1 MLIGIDGNEANIK
14 NRVGSNIYAFEVL
27 WHLYKLNTPDS
38 YSIYLRNQSL
48 CDLPPE
54 RDNWHYKIF
63 GPQKFWTQFALPLKL
78 YLEKEKPE
86 VFFTP
91 GHYAPRFCPCPSV
104 ISVLDTSY
112 LLFPDYFRK
121 QDLYQLKSW
130 TAYSIKKAKKIITIS
145 QSSKQDLLKFYPIK
159 EDKIKVIYLGFD
171 RNRFYQNLDKEK
183 TEEIV
188 QKYSLTIPYILF
200 VGTLQPRKNV
210 IKLVEAFE
218 KLAISNQQLA
228 NYELVIVGKKGWI
241 YDETIERINSSPL
254 KDKIKQLGFVEDND
268 LPYLYKRASCFVLP
282 SLYEGFGIP
291 VAEAMS
297 VGTPVV
303 ISDNSSLPEVAGKA
317 GILINPNDI
326 NSIKSGLEKALTLNP
341 KEKEDIIRIGLEQV
355 KKFSWEKCAKEIYQE
370 LTNC

>member
-1 MLIGIDGNEANIK
+1 MLIGIDGNEANIQ

-27 WHLYKLNTPDS
+27 WHLYKLNVKDTF
-38 YSIYLRNQSL
+38 SIYLRSKRL
-48 CDLPPE
+48 SDLPPE
-54 RDNWHYKIF
+54 RENWYYKVF
-63 GPQKFWTQFALPLKL
+63 GPQKFWTQFALPVKL

-86 VFFTP
+86 IFFTP

-104 ISVLDTSY
+104 ISILDTSY

-130 TAYSIKKAKKIITIS
+130 SAYSIKQAKKIFTIS
-145 QSSKQDLLKFYPIK
+145 ESSKHDLIK
-159 EDKIKVIYLGFD
+159 YYQLDENRIKVIYPGFD
-171 RNRFYQNLDKEK
+171 KERFNPNLNEVK
-183 TEEIV
+183 TEEIA
-188 QKYSLTIPYILF
+188 QKYGLINPYILF

-210 IKLVEAFE
+210 IRLVEAFE

-228 NYELVIVGKKGWI
+228 NYELVIVGKRGWI
-241 YDETIERINSSPL
+241 YDETIKRVNSSSK
-254 KDKIKQLGFVEDND
+254 KDKIKLIGYIEDYD
-268 LPYLYKRASCFVLP
+268 LPYLYKKASCFVLP

-326 NSIKSGLEKALTLNP
+326 TSINSGLEKALTLNP
-341 KEKEDIIRIGLEQV
+341 KEKEDIISIGLNQV
-355 KKFSWEKCAKEIYQE
+355 KKFSWEKSAEQIYNE
-370 LTNC
+370 LTH